1 MVFLNLEVKHKKFGL
16 GTVVSCDGKYLTIEF
31 DGGVRKS
38 FVYPDAFES
47 YLTLSDGSVNEEII
61 ADLGIAKAHKQA
73 ILAKKEAENRHSM
86 THGIVIPGKEMSLD
100 SDSEDKP
107 RVESEEN

>member
-16 GTVVSCDGKYLTIEF
+16 GTVVSCDGKYLGIDF
-31 DGGVRKS
+31 GGVRKS
-38 FVYPDAFES
+38 FVYPDAFEN
-47 YLTLSDGSVNEEII
+47 YLTLADGSVSDEIL
-61 ADLGIAKAHKQA
+61 ADLGVAKAHKQA